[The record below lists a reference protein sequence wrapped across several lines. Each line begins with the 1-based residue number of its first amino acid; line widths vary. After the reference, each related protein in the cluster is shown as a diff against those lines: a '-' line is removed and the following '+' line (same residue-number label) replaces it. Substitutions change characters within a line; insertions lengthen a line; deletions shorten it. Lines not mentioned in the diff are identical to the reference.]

1 MKYIVVLKNGTF
13 DLINNLLH
21 ISFDDL
27 GYIYFNCNCCNTYAY
42 DINNIERFEAI
53 STIAYIKF
61 LDCDELNEIN
71 G

>member
-27 GYIYFNCNCCNTYAY
+27 AYIHFHCNGCNTYAY

-53 STIAYIKF
+53 STMEYVKLI
-61 LDCDELNEIN
+61 DCNDLNEIN